1 MMAGAVR
8 DDPKRKAIE
17 LIRTSY
23 HEADA
28 LFRSLAADDQDR
40 PVFTGEGPG
49 WRIRD
54 LIAHYAY
61 WQTLAARSAEKMAT
75 DRMPGPDVRFRQYL
89 GIPEELDEMN
99 DGNFRAWRE
108 RTVTEALDALRA
120 ANDRLITAI
129 EALPADRVVTGTGAE
144 DFHRHFWQPGV
155 NHLRQHREHIDSA
168 LKEATSS

>member
-1 MMAGAVR
+1 MSGDR
-8 DDPKRKAIE
+8 KRAAIE

-23 HEADA
+23 LEADA
-28 LFRSLAADDQDR
+28 LFRSLDPADLER
-40 PVFTGEGPG
+40 PVFTGEGSG
-49 WRIRD
+49 WRVRD

-61 WQTLAARSAEKMAT
+61 WQTLAARSAERMAT
-75 DRMPGPDVRFRQYL
+75 DRMPGPEERLRQYL
-89 GIPEELDEMN
+89 DIPEELDGMN

-108 RTVTEALDALRA
+108 RSVPDALAALRS
-120 ANDRLITAI
+120 ANDRLVAAL
-129 EALPADRVVTGTGAE
+129 EALPPDRVVTGSAPE

>member
-1 MMAGAVR
+1 MSEER
-8 DDPKRKAIE
+8 KRAAIE

-23 HEADA
+23 LEADA
-28 LFRSLAADDQDR
+28 LFRSLSADDLER

-75 DRMPGPDVRFRQYL
+75 DRMPGPDERFRQYL
-89 GIPEELDEMN
+89 DIPGELDDMN
-99 DGNFRAWRE
+99 DGNFRSWRE
-108 RTVTEALDALRA
+108 RSVPDALSALRS
-120 ANDRLITAI
+120 ANDRLIAGI

-155 NHLRQHREHIDSA
+155 NHLRQHREHIDNA
-168 LKEATSS
+168 LREATAT